1 MKVFSRGVDPNQRQA
16 IAEGAANTATTITI
30 AADADEF
37 WVLDHLTFSGDSDP
51 DSGVTLTITFG
62 STVVFKHFVTAG
74 GVGPVEL
81 GGLATGNK
89 NEAVTI
95 TAAAAGS
102 GKKIN
107 LSVVYR

>member
-1 MKVFSRGVDPNQRQA
+1 MKVFNRDTNSDQRHA

-30 AADADEF
+30 AADAAEF

-62 STVVFKHFVTAG
+62 STVVFKHFITNG
-74 GVGPVEL
+74 GVGPIPL
-81 GGLATGNK
+81 GGLATGEK

-107 LSVVYR
+107 LSVAYR